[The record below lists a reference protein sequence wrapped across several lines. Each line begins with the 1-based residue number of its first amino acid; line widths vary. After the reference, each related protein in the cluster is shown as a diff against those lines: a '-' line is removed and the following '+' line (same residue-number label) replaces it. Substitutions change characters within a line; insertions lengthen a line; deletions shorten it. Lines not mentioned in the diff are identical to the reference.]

1 MMPLKTMVWSKY
13 RGYLQTTTTFST
25 QCGDCEDCGEVPAH
39 SCVPGSKCQLA
50 TVLSRWGIFSV
61 RRISLTILCQ
71 LLSQAWNHHKTVLRL
86 ASLENGIG
94 NLTEKVLSSEWHGI
108 FVGCRSWS
116 ISSWLFIWALC
127 LFAQYDLPQQGVW
140 ALNRPTWG
148 GTTTFYRLGFNSGVP
163 SGCFCQVMIVFLL
176 KIRQKVETI
185 IKQILL
191 TLSDTGNINCN
202 WQCEEGCVLLWRV

>member
-1 MMPLKTMVWSKY
+1 MAVTSIQKHTYNNQHADKITFYSVSLMMPLKTMVWSKY
-13 RGYLQTTTTFST
+13 REYLQTTTTFST

-94 NLTEKVLSSEWHGI
+94 NLTEKVLSLEWHV
-108 FVGCRSWS
+108 VGCCSWS
-116 ISSWLFIWALC
+116 ISSWHFIWALC
-127 LFAQYDLPQQGVW
+127 LFAQNDQFH
-140 ALNRPTWG
+140 NK
-148 GTTTFYRLGFNSGVP
+148 
-163 SGCFCQVMIVFLL
+163 VFELSTAQREAEQRRSTDSASTQESLL
-176 KIRQKVETI
+176 AVSAK
-185 IKQILL
+185 
-191 TLSDTGNINCN
+191 
-202 WQCEEGCVLLWRV
+202 